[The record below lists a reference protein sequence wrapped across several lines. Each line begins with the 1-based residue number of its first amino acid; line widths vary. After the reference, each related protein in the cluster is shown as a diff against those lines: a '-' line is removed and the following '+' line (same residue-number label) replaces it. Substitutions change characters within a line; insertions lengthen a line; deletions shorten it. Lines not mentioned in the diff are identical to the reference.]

1 MTAVAKGMKPIR
13 ENLYFVAAS
22 LSDYPENKYSSLA
35 VFASMNHFSLL
46 KVLFLTP

>member
-22 LSDYPENKYSSLA
+22 LSDYPENKYSRMA
-35 VFASMNHFSLL
+35 AARHAS
-46 KVLFLTP
+46 PRRRI